1 MLVYIAPDQRF
12 VGMKKQC
19 DDQIFAPSEKKRV
32 AEINRFMFSEDLAV
46 IFDDR
51 C

>member
-19 DDQIFAPSEKKRV
+19 DDQIFAEKKRV